1 MAKVNKVLM
10 VVENVS
16 VPLDSRVWPE
26 ARALRDAGFQVSVIC
41 PKGVGRDEESY
52 ICLED
57 IFIYRYHLPTIGN
70 KYISYITEYGFSL
83 FITFLLSVKVLF
95 RHGFDVIHA
104 ANPPDIFFL
113 IGLFYRFLGKKYIF
127 DQHDLAPEMF
137 KVKFNGRMKLLYKL
151 QLFLETRSYRTSHLV
166 ITSNTSQK
174 KRAIERGGCYAGK
187 VFVVRNGPNSKQME
201 LAPPEPEVKR
211 GRRYLLAYVGF
222 MSSQDGVEYALHAL
236 QELVYK
242 RGRQDISLVLMGDGD
257 SAPKLRALAHEL
269 ELDEYVNFTGW
280 IEKEDVLRYLSVADV
295 GLTPD
300 PQNGLNEYSTM
311 LKTMEYMAMGK
322 PVVSFD
328 LQEARISAQ
337 DAALYAIPNQ
347 VEDFADKIETLLDNQ
362 ELRCKMGAFGRKRI
376 EQELSWEH
384 SKENLIIAYEA
395 IFTDKSK
402 APVFSNSNVLKN
414 RS

>member
-1 MAKVNKVLM
+1 MAKVNKILM
-10 VVENVS
+10 LVENIS

-26 ARALRDAGFQVSVIC
+26 AKALRDAGFQVSIIC
-41 PKGVGRDEESY
+41 PKGVGRDEESF

-57 IFIYRYHLPTIGN
+57 ISIYRYQLPAIGN
-70 KYISYITEYGFSL
+70 KYIAYLGEYGFS
-83 FITFLLSVKVLF
+83 FVITFLLSLKVLF
-95 RHGFDVIHA
+95 RRGFDIIHA
-104 ANPPDIFFL
+104 ANPPDMFFL

-127 DQHDLAPEMF
+127 DQHDLAPEIF

-166 ITSNTSQK
+166 ITSNLSQK
-174 KRAIERGGCYAGK
+174 KRAIEHGGCHTGK

-201 LAPPEPEVKR
+201 LAPPEAELKS

-236 QELVYK
+236 QDLVYE

-257 SAPKLRALAHEL
+257 SAPMLRSLAHEL
-269 ELDEYVNFTGW
+269 KLDDYVNFTGW
-280 IEKEDVLRYLSVADV
+280 IERKDVQRYLSVADV
-295 GLTPD
+295 GVTPD
-300 PQNGLNEYSTM
+300 PQNGLNENSTM

-328 LQEARISAQ
+328 LQEARFSAQ

-347 VEDFADKIETLLDNQ
+347 VEDFADKIETLLDNE
-362 ELRCKMGAFGRKRI
+362 ELRRKMDEVGRKRI
-376 EQELSWEH
+376 KEELGWEH
-384 SKENLIIAYEA
+384 SKMNLLQAYEA
-395 IFTDKSK
+395 IFPNSSKSST
-402 APVFSNSNVLKN
+402 F
-414 RS
+414 

>member
-1 MAKVNKVLM
+1 MAKVNKILM
-10 VVENVS
+10 LVENIS

-26 ARALRDAGFQVSVIC
+26 AKALRDAGFQVSIIC
-41 PKGVGRDEESY
+41 PKGVGRDEESF

-57 IFIYRYHLPTIGN
+57 ISIYRYQLPAIGN
-70 KYISYITEYGFSL
+70 KYIAYLGEYGFS
-83 FITFLLSVKVLF
+83 FVITFLLSLKVLF
-95 RHGFDVIHA
+95 RRGFDIIHA
-104 ANPPDIFFL
+104 ANPPDMFFL

-127 DQHDLAPEMF
+127 DQHDLAPEIF

-166 ITSNTSQK
+166 ITSNLSQK
-174 KRAIERGGCYAGK
+174 KRAIEHGGCHTGK

-201 LAPPEPEVKR
+201 LAPPEAELKS
-211 GRRYLLAYVGF
+211 GRCYLLAYVGF

-236 QELVYK
+236 QDLVYE

-257 SAPKLRALAHEL
+257 SAPMLRSLAHEL
-269 ELDEYVNFTGW
+269 KLDDYVNFTGW
-280 IEKEDVLRYLSVADV
+280 IERKDVQRYLSVADV
-295 GLTPD
+295 GVTPD

-328 LQEARISAQ
+328 LQEARFSAQ

-347 VEDFADKIETLLDNQ
+347 VEDFADKIETLLDNE
-362 ELRCKMGAFGRKRI
+362 ELRRKMGEVGRKRI
-376 EQELSWEH
+376 KEELGWEH
-384 SKENLIIAYEA
+384 SKMNLLQAYEA
-395 IFTDKSK
+395 IFPNSSKSST
-402 APVFSNSNVLKN
+402 F
-414 RS
+414 

>member
-1 MAKVNKVLM
+1 VGKVNKILM
-10 VVENVS
+10 LVENIS

-26 ARALRDAGFQVSVIC
+26 AKALRDAGFQVSVIC
-41 PKGVGRDEESY
+41 PKGVGRDQESY
-52 ICLED
+52 VCLED
-57 IFIYRYHLPTIGN
+57 IFIYRYRLPTIGN
-70 KYISYITEYGFSL
+70 KYIAYIAEYGLSL
-83 FITFLLSVKVLF
+83 VITFILSLKVLF
-95 RHGFDVIHA
+95 RHGFHVIHA

-151 QLFLETRSYRTSHLV
+151 QLFLETRSYRTSYLV
-166 ITSNTSQK
+166 ITSNLSQK
-174 KRAIERGGCYAGK
+174 KRAIEQGDCLAGK

-201 LAPPEPEVKR
+201 LAPPEAELKS

-222 MSSQDGVEYALHAL
+222 MSSQDGVEYAIHAL
-236 QELVYK
+236 QNLVYE

-257 SAPKLRALAHEL
+257 SAPMLRSLAHEL
-269 ELDEYVNFTGW
+269 KLDDYVNFTGW
-280 IEKEDVLRYLSVADV
+280 IERKDVQRYLSVADV
-295 GLTPD
+295 GITPD

-328 LQEARISAQ
+328 LQEARFSSQ

-347 VEDFADKIETLLDNQ
+347 VEDFADKIETLLDN
-362 ELRCKMGAFGRKRI
+362 EERRVTIGANGRRRI

-384 SKENLIIAYEA
+384 SKKNLLRVYDA
-395 IFTDKSK
+395 IFPGESQSS
-402 APVFSNSNVLKN
+402 VSNSANVLTRN
-414 RS
+414 

>member
-1 MAKVNKVLM
+1 MAKVNKILM
-10 VVENVS
+10 LVENIS

-26 ARALRDAGFQVSVIC
+26 AKALRDAGFQVSIIC
-41 PKGVGRDEESY
+41 PKGVGRDEESF

-57 IFIYRYHLPTIGN
+57 ISIYRYQLPAIGN
-70 KYISYITEYGFSL
+70 KYIAYLGEYGFS
-83 FITFLLSVKVLF
+83 FVITFLLSLKVLF
-95 RHGFDVIHA
+95 RRGFDIIHA
-104 ANPPDIFFL
+104 ANPPDMFFL

-127 DQHDLAPEMF
+127 DQHDLAPEIF

-166 ITSNTSQK
+166 ITSNLSQK
-174 KRAIERGGCYAGK
+174 KRAIEHGGCHTGK

-201 LAPPEPEVKR
+201 LAPPEAELKS

-236 QELVYK
+236 QDLVYE

-257 SAPKLRALAHEL
+257 SAPMLRSLAHEL
-269 ELDEYVNFTGW
+269 KLDDYVNFTGW
-280 IEKEDVLRYLSVADV
+280 IERKDVQRYLSVADV
-295 GLTPD
+295 GVTPD
-300 PQNGLNEYSTM
+300 PQNGLNENSTM

-328 LQEARISAQ
+328 LQEARFSAQ

-347 VEDFADKIETLLDNQ
+347 VEDFADKIETLLDNE
-362 ELRCKMGAFGRKRI
+362 ELRRKMGEVGRKRI
-376 EQELSWEH
+376 KEELGWEH
-384 SKENLIIAYEA
+384 SKMNLLQAYEA
-395 IFTDKSK
+395 IFPNSSKSST
-402 APVFSNSNVLKN
+402 F
-414 RS
+414 